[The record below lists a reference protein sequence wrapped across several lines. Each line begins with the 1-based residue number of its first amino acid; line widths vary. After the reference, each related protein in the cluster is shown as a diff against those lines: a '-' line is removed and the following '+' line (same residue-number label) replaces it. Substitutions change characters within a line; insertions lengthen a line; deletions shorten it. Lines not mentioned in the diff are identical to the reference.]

1 MRILY
6 SFPHAVGKP
15 GIGTTA
21 FHQVAGAIRQGIE
34 VVLYCTSLEREL
46 DGANE
51 VVETLAFRGH
61 RIPHRALGLARA
73 YRYHD
78 RRVARA
84 LRRQEPLDLVH
95 CWPAA
100 SLATFRAA
108 RALGIPCVRE
118 VPNTHT
124 GYAFDAVARETA
136 MLGLDPVAGH
146 SHTFAADALR
156 REEAEYELADRLLCP
171 SDFVVQT
178 FLDQGVPAGKLVR
191 HIYGYDPATFHPG
204 ARRPEGEGLTVLFV
218 GVAAVRKGL
227 HFALEAWLRSSASR
241 TGRFL
246 IAGEV
251 LPAYGERLAAELAHP
266 SVSVLGHRDDVPDL
280 MRQSDVL
287 VLPSIEE
294 GFGLVCTE
302 AAGSGCVPLVS
313 DACTDLCR
321 HLENAL
327 VHPVGDVDALEK
339 HLTMLHEDRELLS
352 RLRAASLDR
361 LPEITWSAAGRLL
374 LDAYD
379 GNPVAPGALA
389 RI

>member
-51 VVETLAFRGH
+51 VVETLAFRGR

-100 SLATFRAA
+100 SLVTFRAA

-156 REEAEYELADRLLCP
+156 REEAEYELADVLLVP
-171 SDFVVQT
+171 SEFALNT
-178 FLDQGVPAGKLVR
+178 FLVRGVPGGKLAL
-191 HIYGYDPATFHPG
+191 HGYGFDPARFYPASNG
-204 ARRPEGEGLTVLFV
+204 ARARPGGGLAALFV
-218 GVAAVRKGL
+218 GSCEPRKGL
-227 HFALEAWLRSSASR
+227 HYALQAWVESGAADR
-241 TGRFL
+241 GRFVICGDFVPGYRDAVARWL
-246 IAGEV
+246 E
-251 LPAYGERLAAELAHP
+251 HP
-266 SVSVLGHRDDVPDL
+266 SVEVRGFVADPGAV
-280 MRQSDVL
+280 MRESDIL
-287 VLPSIEE
+287 VFPSIEE
-294 GFGLVCTE
+294 GSAIVTYE
-302 AAGSGCVPLVS
+302 AQACGCVVVVS
-313 DACTDLCR
+313 DAAGAR
-321 HLENAL
+321 VRQLEQGL
-327 VHPVGDVDALEK
+327 VHQAGDVATLTE
-339 HLTMLHEDRELLS
+339 HLRLLDRDPELLG
-352 RLRAASLDR
+352 RLRRATLAARDELSWDR
-361 LPEITWSAAGRLL
+361 SAAEL
-374 LDAYD
+374 AAVYAH
-379 GNPVAPGALA
+379 VARTAT
-389 RI
+389 